1 MTLLLKNDSPEDPA
15 AIVQRQAAALLEMF
29 YPVHYR
35 GNMALEDEMRGELTR
50 KQAAILWLIRSEGG
64 PSGGMRRKD
73 IFRKL
78 RDWFDISNPA
88 VTKSLR
94 GMMRPP
100 LNLVRLA
107 GNADSGREKIVFLT
121 AKGERFVAGMV
132 AQGHRFL
139 QRLVEQTRLQL
150 NSDEIDAGIRFLRAG
165 IDCFEHIRG
174 PASDNSPGSIS
185 GSAGVTERPAL
196 GHDSAGAPCGK

>member
-1 MTLLLKNDSPEDPA
+1 
-15 AIVQRQAAALLEMF
+15 
-29 YPVHYR
+29 VHYR
-35 GNMALEDEMRGELTR
+35 GNMALEDAMRGALTR

-64 PSGGMRRKD
+64 QAGGMLRKD

-100 LNLVRLA
+100 LSLVRLA
-107 GNADSGREKIVFLT
+107 GNADSGREKIVYLT

-132 AQGHRFL
+132 
-139 QRLVEQTRLQL
+139 EQTRLQL
-150 NSDEIDAGIRFLRAG
+150 SSEEIDSGLRVLRAG
-165 IDCFEHIRG
+165 IDGFEHIRAAVIEDE
-174 PASDNSPGSIS
+174 PPPKRRARDDTADKALSRRNEVAASS
-185 GSAGVTERPAL
+185 G
-196 GHDSAGAPCGK
+196 K

>member
-1 MTLLLKNDSPEDPA
+1 MLIREIEQKADSE
-15 AIVQRQAAALLEMF
+15 IVQRQASELLEMF

-35 GNMALEDEMRGELTR
+35 GNMALEDAMRGELTR

-64 PSGGMRRKD
+64 KSGGMRRKD

-121 AKGERFVAGMV
+121 AQGERFLAAMV
-132 AQGHRFL
+132 EQGHDFL
-139 QRLVEQTRLQL
+139 RRLVEQTRLQL
-150 NSDEIDAGIRFLRAG
+150 TSNEIDSGIRFLRAG
-165 IDCFEHIRG
+165 IDGFEHIRTS
-174 PASDNSPGSIS
+174 PAADSDNPDNSDKQDNADNPAHRAGL
-185 GSAGVTERPAL
+185 SAS
-196 GHDSAGAPCGK
+196 SAK